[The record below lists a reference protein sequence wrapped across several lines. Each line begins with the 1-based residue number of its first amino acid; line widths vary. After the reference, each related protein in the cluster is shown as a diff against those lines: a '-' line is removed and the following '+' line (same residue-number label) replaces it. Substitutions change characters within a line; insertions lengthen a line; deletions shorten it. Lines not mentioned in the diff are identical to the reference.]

1 MTAAFAYSGVTASW
15 ATDPAGLCEVV
26 LHREPL
32 NELGEESLAEL
43 ERLVVSLSGSGALP
57 ARALLIRSARPSG
70 FSAGADLRA
79 LHQAIEERGHEAV
92 AKQLRTFLDRINAV
106 FTVLDES
113 PVPSVAAL
121 HGVVFGGG
129 FELALACDLRVADRT
144 ARLAFPELRL
154 GLIPGFGGLPR
165 LRREVGAGR
174 ALDLLLT
181 GRSLS
186 AERARE
192 AGLVAQV
199 VARGKHVDVARR
211 VARQLAR
218 QEPAAVAAAKRH
230 AKGSVRSALPE
241 QIDTFCRL
249 FARPE
254 CARALAEFASRSDP
268 LPFLPRAPE
277 GEEETS

>member
-1 MTAAFAYSGVTASW
+1 MSEGFAYSGVTASW
-15 ATDPAGLCEVV
+15 ATDAGGLCEVV

-43 ERLVVSLSGSGALP
+43 ERLVGALSGADELP
-57 ARALLIRSARPSG
+57 ARALLVRSARPAG
-70 FSAGADLRA
+70 FCAGADLRA
-79 LHQAIEERGHEAV
+79 LHQAIESRGHDAV
-92 AKQLRTFLDRINAV
+92 ARQLRTFLERINAV

-129 FELALACDLRVADRT
+129 LELALACDLRVADRT
-144 ARLAFPELRL
+144 ARLALPELRL

-181 GRSLS
+181 GRSLG

-192 AGLVAQV
+192 AGLVGQV
-199 VARGKHVDVARR
+199 VAPGKHVAAARR
-211 VARQLAR
+211 AAEQLAR
-218 QEPAAVAAAKRH
+218 QDPAAVAAAKRH
-230 AKGSVRSALPE
+230 TKPSVREAVAAEL
-241 QIDTFCRL
+241 DTFCRL

-254 CARALAEFASRSDP
+254 CARALADFAGRRDP
-268 LPFLPRAPE
+268 LPFLPAPR
-277 GEEETS
+277 EEEDRP